1 MKRNIGIFFGIVA
14 AMVLVAMTIGGHSSR
29 ANMPGTVTVQISAP

>member
-29 ANMPGTVTVQISAP
+29 ADITGMAKIRVSAP